1 MAGHLS
7 LAIIKPHAVFAKKM
21 GKILSDVEDAGF
33 GVIHM
38 KMIQLRDEG
47 AREFY
52 KEHEGKDFFPYL
64 VKVMS
69 SGPVLIIVLAK
80 NNCVEEWR
88 NFIGTTNPAE
98 AAEGT
103 LRHKYGDHVNMT
115 MNAVHG
121 SATDHDALREINFFF
136 SRELSLL
143 KELDAADN
151 EPEVQ

>member
-1 MAGHLS
+1 MAGHLT
-7 LAIIKPHAVFAKKM
+7 LAIIKPHAVFSRKV
-21 GKILSDVEDAGF
+21 GRIISDVEDAGF
-33 GVIHM
+33 GVIAG
-38 KMIQLRDEG
+38 KMLLLREEG

-69 SGPVLIIVLAK
+69 GGPVWILLLAK
-80 NNCVEEWR
+80 KNCVEEWR
-88 NFIGTTNPAE
+88 NFIGSTNPAE

-136 SRELSLL
+136 ARELSLL

-151 EPEVQ
+151 EPGVQ

>member
-1 MAGHLS
+1 MAGQLT
-7 LAIIKPHAVFAKKM
+7 LALIKPHAVFSRKM
-21 GKILSDVEDAGF
+21 GKIITDLEAEGF
-33 GVIHM
+33 SVIHM

-52 KEHEGKDFFPYL
+52 QEHVGKDFFPYL
-64 VKVMS
+64 VKVMC
-69 SGPVLIIVLAK
+69 SGPILVLVLGK
-80 NNCVEEWR
+80 ENCVEAWR
-88 NFIGTTNPAE
+88 NFIGATNPAE
-98 AAEGT
+98 AEEGT

-136 SRELSLL
+136 SREISLL

-151 EPEVQ
+151 KPTV